1 MSIRRRTAWILWL
14 LASFFYAYQYILRVM
29 PNIMLDDIIEQFEMG
44 GAAIGQFSGIYYIGY
59 ALFHLPV
66 GMMLDRFGPKKI
78 MTGCILLTVAGLM
91 PLIFSDYW
99 IFPIAGRALVGIGS
113 SAAILGLFKIVRIS
127 FSAEQFSRMLSL
139 AVTIGLIG
147 AIYGGGPVSYMK
159 DLFGFQGVVQILA
172 IGGVLLAAV
181 TYLLIPEMK
190 INAQSSAATNLK
202 EVLGNSKV
210 LLTCLFA
217 GLMVGPLEG
226 FADVWGRAFLRDV
239 YGLDGTL
246 AATLPSSIFIGMCFG
261 APILSFIAEKTKN
274 QAATMIGS
282 GLVMIMSFSS
292 LLIWQL
298 STSTITFHFI
308 LVGICCGYQ
317 ILAIC
322 KVSSYVPEEAA
333 GLATA
338 TANMII
344 MTFGYIFHATM
355 GGVINAMGGPASPQ
369 ALVYGISVIPAG
381 LLLGTLGFAFM
392 FVKERLEEKEELAN
406 IECKV

>member
-1 MSIRRRTAWILWL
+1 MSITRRTAWILWL

-29 PNIMLDDIIEQFEMG
+29 PNIMLDDIIEQFDMG
-44 GAAIGQFSGIYYIGY
+44 GTVIGQFSGIYYIGY

-66 GMMLDRFGPKKI
+66 GMMLDRYGPKKI
-78 MTGCILLTVAGLM
+78 MTGCILLAVLGLM
-91 PLIFSDYW
+91 PLIFSDHW
-99 IFPIAGRALVGIGS
+99 LFPIAGRALVGIGS
-113 SAAILGLFKIVRIS
+113 SAAILGLFKIVRLS
-127 FSAEQFSRMLSL
+127 FSTEQFSRMLSL

-159 DLFGFQGVVQILA
+159 DLFGFHGVVQILA
-172 IGGVLLAAV
+172 IGGIFLAAV
-181 TYLLIPEMK
+181 TYLLIPEIK
-190 INAQSSAATNLK
+190 ITAPGSTTANLK
-202 EVLGNSKV
+202 HVLGNRKV

-239 YGLDGTL
+239 YGLDGAL

-261 APILSFIAEKTKN
+261 APIISFIAEKTKSPM
-274 QAATMIGS
+274 ATMIGS
-282 GLVMIMSFSS
+282 GLAMIISFSS

-298 STSTITFHFI
+298 SAGAVTFHFI

-333 GLATA
+333 GLAAA

-355 GGVINAMGGPASPQ
+355 GSIINAMGGPASPQ
-369 ALVYGISVIPAG
+369 ALVYGVAVIPAG
-381 LLLGTLGFAFM
+381 LLLGTLGFAFLL
-392 FVKERLEEKEELAN
+392 VKERTKEKAELLSFN
-406 IECKV
+406 